1 MTYQNNNNQTSNS
14 LRKKQNINM
23 NISNELLNA
32 LLNYLSKE
40 PYIKSF
46 QLINSINKE
55 MKEQREIPE
64 KKVTELKE
72 VKK

>member
-55 MKEQREIPE
+55 MKEQREIPD
-64 KKVTELKE
+64 KKTPELRE

>member
-32 LLNYLSKE
+32 LLNFLSKE

>member
-55 MKEQREIPE
+55 MKEQREIPD
-64 KKVTELKE
+64 KKTQELSE

>member
-1 MTYQNNNNQTSNS
+1 MH
-14 LRKKQNINM
+14 
-23 NISNELLNA
+23 ISNELLNA

-46 QLINSINKE
+46 MLINSINKE